1 MHARASS
8 TACYLATPSSPS
20 RRTSPLRLAAVRSR
34 RVHLQA
40 SQGAHSLVWATRP
53 AVPTGRRRVRWVPAD
68 VGSPGRGRP
77 LRPQPPSPEAARR
90 FRRKAGQRSELRSG
104 KCKQPNAGGRAAPI
118 GPGRAAPRPRARRP
132 WADRPRGRVLA
143 CVTFERAEIVIEID
157 FRCGAQSPACLP
169 PSAYSRLTMRNKL
182 INASRHRTR
191 RPAARGT
198 GAHTDGPRSQPITAV
213 LTGMPQKR
221 VPSSHAR
228 LPALTP

>member
-143 CVTFERAEIVIEID
+143 CVTFERAEIVTRNRFSMWRAVSRVPATLGLLEAHHEKQID
-157 FRCGAQSPACLP
+157 QRAPDTAPAGP
-169 PSAYSRLTMRNKL
+169 
-182 INASRHRTR
+182 
-191 RPAARGT
+191 ARGT